1 MSSLAATVSL
11 LQNIEANTLAGAH
24 LAAGFC
30 ASTRPAACRILR
42 PRICQPLSSAA
53 RSRPPPDF
61 SPPSGLSRLRQS
73 LHKARTDYPILFP
86 TLLVAAAVSLSLL
99 GLLAW
104 DEYTRVAPAFSAF
117 PPAVEQRLRLA
128 LHYTYISPDP
138 DAASRYFRE
147 AIEVA
152 EAVGM
157 DPLGKEYIGLRIRY
171 AECLEKYGRVK
182 ASIDVL
188 SLLTKDLED
197 ALAAIDSGAKTSS
210 PAVATAAETSEAG
223 QAEDGEASQAN
234 PRQDLLK
241 RIIQNKVKIAS
252 LYDTEYVQD
261 RASAKQTL
269 SDAIQQLVSET
280 PDAATK
286 GFSGQNAAGLS
297 LGEIAAMLSQMG
309 DLYATSGEEANAVQT
324 YMLALPTLRAACDG
338 SRSCKEVQLLS
349 NVAATMDQALKKPN
363 AKINGK
369 PATPDLV
376 AAART
381 SILKWADQAIA
392 TVDRVPAQDRDDI
405 CDLALL
411 SAQFTKKRASLR
423 SPNRRKML

>member
-1 MSSLAATVSL
+1 MPA
-11 LQNIEANTLAGAH
+11 IGA
-24 LAAGFC
+24 
-30 ASTRPAACRILR
+30 P
-42 PRICQPLSSAA
+42 
-53 RSRPPPDF
+53 
-61 SPPSGLSRLRQS
+61 SRLRQT

-86 TLLVAAAVSLSLL
+86 TLLIAAAVSVSLL

-117 PPAVEQRLRLA
+117 PAAVEQRLRLA
-128 LHYTYISPDP
+128 LHYTYISEDP

-157 DPLGKEYIGLRIRY
+157 DPLSKEYIGLRIRY

-188 SLLTKDLED
+188 ALLTKDLED
-197 ALAAIDSGAKTSS
+197 AVAAIDSGEKTNPPVVASPAAKT
-210 PAVATAAETSEAG
+210 G
-223 QAEDGEASQAN
+223 QAVDDKAEDAEGSGPSEPSG
-234 PRQDLLK
+234 PCSREELLK

-252 LYDTEYVQD
+252 LYDTEYIQD
-261 RASAKQTL
+261 RASAKEIM
-269 SDAIQQLVSET
+269 SNAIQLLVSET
-280 PDAATK
+280 PEAATK
-286 GFSGQNAAGLS
+286 GFSAENSAGLS

-324 YMLALPTLRAACDG
+324 YMLALPTLRAACNG

-369 PATPDLV
+369 PATP
-376 AAART
+376 
-381 SILKWADQAIA
+381 
-392 TVDRVPAQDRDDI
+392 
-405 CDLALL
+405 AL
-411 SAQFTKKRASLR
+411 FTKSDVLLQAGQKAQSSDILTSLLPTLREKGLTELAQQAEDALKRAS
-423 SPNRRKML
+423 SV